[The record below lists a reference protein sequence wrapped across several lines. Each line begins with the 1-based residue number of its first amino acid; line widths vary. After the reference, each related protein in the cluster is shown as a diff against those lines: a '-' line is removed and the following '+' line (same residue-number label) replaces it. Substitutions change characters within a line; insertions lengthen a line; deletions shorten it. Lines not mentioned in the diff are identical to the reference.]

1 MLATVMVRALERT
14 LPLVPRPVA
23 PAVSQIAGTVAY
35 LTSAKARA
43 AVRANQLVVAPG
55 RRPRVRR
62 TFVNQ
67 SRNYLDTFR
76 LFRESPERV
85 REWVQTEHWERFLD
99 AHALGR
105 GVVIASAHFGPVNV
119 CGQILITRGYSTTMP
134 VEDEMSEF
142 ARAINRARSAFGAT
156 FIATSSARGIYR
168 VLREGG
174 VLGVIA
180 DRAVTGTGERVE
192 FFGREVLLPSA
203 HIALALR
210 SRSVIL
216 PAFAYRRRGGK
227 VSLLFE
233 PPLELVD
240 TGDHDADVRRGM
252 REFARVMEGHISAH
266 PEEWAVFEPVFRSD
280 SVGQSPPSPKPSPL
294 RWLRLLRSE
303 GPKRRG

>member
-1 MLATVMVRALERT
+1 MVATALVQVLERT
-14 LPLVPRPVA
+14 LPLIPRPLV
-23 PAVSQIAGTVAY
+23 PALSEAAGTVAWAA
-35 LTSAKARA
+35 SKRARA
-43 AVRANQLVVAPG
+43 AVRANQRVVAPG

-67 SRNYLDTFR
+67 TRNYLDTFR

-85 REWVQTEHWERFLD
+85 RAWVGTEHWERFLE

-105 GVVIASAHFGPVNV
+105 GVIIASAHFGPVNV
-119 CGQILITRGYSTTMP
+119 CGQVLITRGYSTTMP
-134 VEDEMSEF
+134 VEDETSEF
-142 ARAINRARSAFGAT
+142 ARAINRARSRFGAT
-156 FIATSSARGIYR
+156 FVATSSARGIYR

-174 VLGVIA
+174 ILGVMA

-192 FFGREVLLPSA
+192 FFGHQVLLPSA

-216 PAFAYRRRGGK
+216 PAFAYRKGGK

-233 PPLELVD
+233 PPLELAD

-252 REFARVMEGHISAH
+252 REFARVMEGHIRGR
-266 PEEWAVFEPVFRSD
+266 PEEWTVFEPIFLD
-280 SVGQSPPSPKPSPL
+280 SVGRSPSSSRPSPL
-294 RWLRLLRSE
+294 RWLRLLRSK
-303 GPKRRG
+303 GPRRLG

>member
-1 MLATVMVRALERT
+1 MLATVVVRVLERT
-14 LPLVPRPVA
+14 LPLIPRRLVPA
-23 PAVSQIAGTVAY
+23 LSELAGTVAY
-35 LTSAKARA
+35 LSSPRARA

-67 SRNYLDTFR
+67 AWNYLETFR
-76 LFRESPERV
+76 LFRQRADRV
-85 REWVQTEHWERFLD
+85 RDRVETVHWERFLE

-119 CGQILITRGYSTTMP
+119 CGQVLITRGYQTTMP
-134 VEDEMSEF
+134 VEDETSEF

-156 FIATSSARGIYR
+156 FVATSSARGIYR

-210 SRSVIL
+210 AKSVIL
-216 PAFAYRRRGGK
+216 PAFAYRSGK
-227 VSLLFE
+227 DVSLRFE
-233 PPLELVD
+233 PPLALTD
-240 TGDHDADVRRGM
+240 TGDHDEDVRRGM
-252 REFARVMEGHISAH
+252 REFARVMEGHIRAR
-266 PEEWAVFEPVFRSD
+266 PEEWTVFEPVFQSD
-280 SVGQSPPSPKPSPL
+280 SVGQSPPSPKPFPL
-294 RWLRLLRSE
+294 RWLRLLRSK
-303 GPKRRG
+303 GPEHRG

>member
-14 LPLVPRPVA
+14 LPLIPRPAIGPLSEIVG
-23 PAVSQIAGTVAY
+23 SIAH
-35 LTSAKARA
+35 LTSPRARA
-43 AVRANQLVVAPG
+43 AVRANQLVVAPE

-67 SRNYLDTFR
+67 VRNYLDTFR
-76 LFRESPERV
+76 LFRVSTDRV
-85 REWVQTEHWERFLD
+85 QEWVETENWEIFLE
-99 AHALGR
+99 AHAGGR

-119 CGQILITRGYSTTMP
+119 CGQILISRGFSTTMP
-134 VEDEMSEF
+134 VEDEASEF
-142 ARAINRARSAFGAT
+142 ARAINRARSALGAT

-192 FFGREVLLPSA
+192 FFGRQVLLPSA

-210 SRSVIL
+210 ANAKVL
-216 PAFAYRRRGGK
+216 PAFAYRRGDK
-227 VSLLFE
+227 VSLHFE
-233 PPLELVD
+233 PPLALVD

-252 REFARVMEGHISAH
+252 REFARVMEGHIRGR
-266 PEEWAVFEPVFRSD
+266 PEEWAVFEPFFVDPVGPSSASSRPSD
-280 SVGQSPPSPKPSPL
+280 G
-294 RWLRLLRSE
+294 
-303 GPKRRG
+303 

>member
-14 LPLVPRPVA
+14 LPLVPRSVI
-23 PAVSQIAGTVAY
+23 PALSEVAGTVAY
-35 LTSAKARA
+35 LISRKARA

-85 REWVQTEHWERFLD
+85 REWVETVCWERFLE

-210 SRSVIL
+210 ARSVIL
-216 PAFAYRRRGGK
+216 PAFAYRRGTK

-252 REFARVMEGHISAH
+252 REFARVMEGHIRGR

-303 GPKRRG
+303 GPKDRG

>member
-1 MLATVMVRALERT
+1 MLATVMVRALERV
-14 LPLVPRPVA
+14 LPLIPRPMV
-23 PAVSQIAGTVAY
+23 PAASQIAGTIAY
-35 LTSAKARA
+35 LASPASRA
-43 AVRANQLVVAPG
+43 AVRANHLVVAPG
-55 RRPRVRR
+55 RRPQIRR

-67 SRNYLDTFR
+67 VRNYLDTFR

-85 REWVQTEHWERFLD
+85 REWVETEHWERFLA

-119 CGQILITRGYSTTMP
+119 CGQILISRGFPTTMP
-134 VEDEMSEF
+134 VEDETSEF
-142 ARAINRARSAFGAT
+142 ARAINRARSALGAT

-210 SRSVIL
+210 AGSVVV
-216 PAFAYRRRGGK
+216 PAFAYRQGDK
-227 VSLLFE
+227 VSLRFE
-233 PPLELVD
+233 PPLALVD
-240 TGDHDADVRRGM
+240 TGEHDADVRRGM
-252 REFARVMEGHISAH
+252 REFALVMEGHIRAR
-266 PEEWAVFEPVFRSD
+266 PEEWAVFQPFFVDPGRHRPAS
-280 SVGQSPPSPKPSPL
+280 S
-294 RWLRLLRSE
+294 
-303 GPKRRG
+303 RRHG

>member
-1 MLATVMVRALERT
+1 MVATAIVRVLERT
-14 LPLVPRPVA
+14 LPLVPRPLV
-23 PAVSQIAGTVAY
+23 PALSEAAGTIAY
-35 LTSAKARA
+35 LASARARA

-67 SRNYLDTFR
+67 ARNYLDTFR

-85 REWVQTEHWERFLD
+85 REWVQTEHWERFLE
-99 AHALGR
+99 AHSLGR

-134 VEDEMSEF
+134 VEDEASEF

-192 FFGREVLLPSA
+192 FFGHEVLLPSA

-210 SRSVIL
+210 ARSVIL
-216 PAFAYRRRGGK
+216 PAFAYRKGSK
-227 VSLLFE
+227 VSLRFE
-233 PPLELVD
+233 PPLELTD

-252 REFARVMEGHISAH
+252 REFARVMEGHIGGR
-266 PEEWAVFEPVFRSD
+266 PEEWTVFEPVFSSD
-280 SVGQSPPSPKPSPL
+280 PLGQSPPS
-294 RWLRLLRSE
+294 SE
-303 GPKRRG
+303 RHG